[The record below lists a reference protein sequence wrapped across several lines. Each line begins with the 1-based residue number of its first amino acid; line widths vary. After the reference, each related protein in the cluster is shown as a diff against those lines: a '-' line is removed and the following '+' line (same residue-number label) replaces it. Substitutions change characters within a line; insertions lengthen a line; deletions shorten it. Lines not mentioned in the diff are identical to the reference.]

1 MGNVTSGDDHDEN
14 ELTPAQFEKFR
25 KSTGFQDRE
34 IVQLFAKYKQ
44 LAGTD
49 DGSGGGTIELEKFLT
64 TMNVPNRRVGELMYK
79 ILDEDGQGG
88 IDFGEFIGG
97 LSKFRPE
104 APIDGKIEACFRAYD
119 EDQGGMVSSDEMRI
133 VLLASLDDNPLC
145 ELDDE
150 IIDDLVGEMMK
161 AVGQDMNGSLK
172 LDAFKVLVKEH
183 FPHILDCF
191 EFDIEWIIG

>member
-1 MGNVTSGDDHDEN
+1 MGGVVSEADEEDN

-34 IVQLFAKYKQ
+34 IVQLYAKYKQ
-44 LAGTD
+44 LC
-49 DGSGGGTIELEKFLT
+49 GSGDVDGGGTIELEKFLK

-88 IDFGEFIGG
+88 IDFSEFIIG
-97 LSKFRPE
+97 LSKFRSE
-104 APIDGKIEACFRAYD
+104 APIDAKIEACFRAYD
-119 EDQGGMVSSDEMRI
+119 DDEGGTVSSEEIRL
-133 VLLASLDDNPLC
+133 VLLASLDENPLC

-150 IIDDLVGEMMK
+150 IIDWLVGEMMR
-161 AVGQDMNGSLK
+161 AAGQDVGGALK
-172 LDAFKVLVKEH
+172 LDAFKMLVKEK

-191 EFDIEWIIG
+191 EFDMESIMR